1 MLHVRRFWLNGI
13 VLALIAAL
21 VLPLAVVSAQ
31 SGEEVEPIVLPAVD
45 PLSVTGDIA
54 IAGSSTVEPV
64 TVAMAARFNEDG
76 FSGNIA
82 IAETGTSAG
91 FERFCA
97 EGSTD
102 ISNASRAIKDS
113 EVADCEAIGR
123 DVLEFL
129 IGIDALTVAVNR
141 DSFVD
146 QLTRSQLVA
155 IFTGEVTTW
164 DQVNPEWPAETIQLF
179 TPGVDSGTFDF
190 FGEAVLGTKGAY
202 EERSARF
209 DALLTPNPTTSEN
222 DYVLVE
228 GIQGSAN
235 AIGYFGFAYYV
246 ENEDTLKA
254 VAIAND
260 VTNDDDG
267 NLVVIPAEEW
277 EAEEI
282 GYVEPNAET
291 AESGEYM
298 LSRPLFIYS
307 AAQILQEKPQVAA
320 FINYYLTNANEIVG
334 ETGYFPVSTEAL
346 NNSKASWLNALGL
359 EVPEG
364 TMMEA
369 AATEA
374 AE

>member
-21 VLPLAVVSAQ
+21 VLPLAAVSAQ

-320 FINYYLTNANEIVG
+320 YINYYLTNANEVV
-334 ETGYFPVSTEAL
+334 EEVGYFPVSAEAL
-346 NNSKASWLNALGL
+346 NSAKAAWLEAMG
-359 EVPEG
+359 
-364 TMMEA
+364 MEA
-369 AATEA
+369 P

>member
-1 MLHVRRFWLNGI
+1 MLHNRSVWMKALG
-13 VLALIAAL
+13 LAVMLAL
-21 VLPLAVVSAQ
+21 VLPTAGVLAQ
-31 SGEEVEPIVLPAVD
+31 DGGEVEPIELPIVD
-45 PLSVTGDIA
+45 PLSVSGDIA

-64 TVAMAARFNEDG
+64 TVAMAARFNDDG
-76 FSGNIA
+76 FMGNIA

-91 FERFCA
+91 FERFCV

-102 ISNASRAIKDS
+102 ISNASRPIRQA
-113 EVADCEAIGR
+113 EVEDCAAIGR
-123 DVLEFL
+123 EVLEFL
-129 IGIDALTVAVNR
+129 VGIDALTVAVSQ
-141 DSFVD
+141 DSPVD
-146 QLTRSQLVA
+146 QLTRSQLIA
-155 IFTGEVTTW
+155 IFTGAVTQWNEVNA
-164 DQVNPEWPAETIQLF
+164 DWPAEPIQLF
-179 TPGVDSGTFDF
+179 TPGTDSGTFDF
-190 FGEAVLGTKGAY
+190 FGEAVLGTRGQY
-202 EERSARF
+202 EEREARF
-209 DALLTPNPTTSEN
+209 DALLVPNPTTSEN
-222 DYVLVE
+222 DNTLVE
-228 GIQGSAN
+228 GILGSPN

-246 ENEDTLKA
+246 ENQDTLKA
-254 VAIAND
+254 VEIAND
-260 VTNDDDG
+260 VTFDENDAP
-267 NLVVIPAEEW
+267 VAVPQEEW
-277 EAEEI
+277 EAQGI
-282 GYVEPNAET
+282 AFVSPSAET

-307 AAQILQEKPQVAA
+307 AVSVLQEKPQVAA

>member
-1 MLHVRRFWLNGI
+1 MLHVSRFTLKGI
-13 VLALIAAL
+13 ALALIVML
-21 VLPLAVVSAQ
+21 TLPLATSFAQ
-31 SGEEVEPIVLPAVD
+31 EEAEVEPIALPAVD

-76 FSGNIA
+76 FTGNIA

-91 FERFCA
+91 FERFCK

-102 ISNASRAIKDS
+102 VSNASRAIKDS
-113 EVADCEAIGR
+113 EVADCEALGR

-129 IGIDALTVAVNR
+129 IGIDALTVAVTT

-146 QLTRSQLVA
+146 QLKRSELIA

-202 EERSARF
+202 AERSARF
-209 DALLTPNPTTSEN
+209 DALLSPNPTTSEN

-228 GIQGSAN
+228 GIQGSPN
-235 AIGYFGFAYYV
+235 AIGYFGFAYFV
-246 ENEDTLKA
+246 ENQDTLKA

-267 NLVVIPAEEW
+267 NLVIIPEDQW
-277 EAEEI
+277 EAEE
-282 GYVEPNAET
+282 VAFVAPSAET

-307 AAQILQEKPQVAA
+307 ATQVVQDKPQVAA
-320 FINYYLTNANEIVG
+320 FINYYLTNANEVV
-334 ETGYFPVSTEAL
+334 EEVGYFPVSAEAL
-346 NNSKASWLNALGL
+346 NGAKAAWLEAMG
-359 EVPEG
+359 
-364 TMMEA
+364 MEA
-369 AATEA
+369 PTAG
-374 AE
+374 

>member
-45 PLSVTGDIA
+45 PLSVTGDMA

-246 ENEDTLKA
+246 ENQDKLKA
-254 VAIAND
+254 VPIVNEKGQAVA
-260 VTNDDDG
+260 
-267 NLVVIPAEEW
+267 PSM
-277 EAEEI
+277 EAVEKGTYSPLARPI
-282 GYVEPNAET
+282 FIYVS
-291 AESGEYM
+291 AES
-298 LSRPLFIYS
+298 LQRPEVRSFV
-307 AAQILQEKPQVAA
+307 E
-320 FINYYLTNANEIVG
+320 YYLTNAGKLAREVKYVPLPANAYKVALEHLQKGKKGTVFGGIAEVG
-334 ETGYFPVSTEAL
+334 VTIDEL
-346 NNSKASWLNALGL
+346 LQR
-359 EVPEG
+359 EG
-364 TMMEA
+364 RL
-369 AATEA
+369 
-374 AE
+374 

>member
-1 MLHVRRFWLNGI
+1 MDKKHNTPCEDRTQGDTMLHVRRFWLNGI

-146 QLTRSQLVA
+146 QLTRSQLV
-155 IFTGEVTTW
+155 
-164 DQVNPEWPAETIQLF
+164 
-179 TPGVDSGTFDF
+179 
-190 FGEAVLGTKGAY
+190 
-202 EERSARF
+202 
-209 DALLTPNPTTSEN
+209 
-222 DYVLVE
+222 
-228 GIQGSAN
+228 
-235 AIGYFGFAYYV
+235 
-246 ENEDTLKA
+246 
-254 VAIAND
+254 
-260 VTNDDDG
+260 
-267 NLVVIPAEEW
+267 
-277 EAEEI
+277 
-282 GYVEPNAET
+282 
-291 AESGEYM
+291 
-298 LSRPLFIYS
+298 
-307 AAQILQEKPQVAA
+307 
-320 FINYYLTNANEIVG
+320 
-334 ETGYFPVSTEAL
+334 
-346 NNSKASWLNALGL
+346 
-359 EVPEG
+359 
-364 TMMEA
+364 
-369 AATEA
+369 
-374 AE
+374 

>member
-1 MLHVRRFWLNGI
+1 MQKRTWKKVISLVVML
-13 VLALIAAL
+13 AAAL
-21 VLPLAVVSAQ
+21 PVASAFAQ
-31 SGEEVEPIVLPAVD
+31 DGGDVEPIELPAVD

-76 FSGNIA
+76 FNGNIA

-91 FERFCA
+91 FERFCK

-113 EVADCEAIGR
+113 EVADCDAIGR
-123 DVLEFL
+123 EVLEFL
-129 IGIDALTVAVNR
+129 IGIDALTVAVKKG
-141 DSFVD
+141 SFVEE
-146 QLTRSQLVA
+146 LKRSDLFN
-155 IFTGEVTTW
+155 IFTGAVTSW
-164 DQVNPEWPAETIQLF
+164 NEVNPEWPAEAIALY

-202 EERSARF
+202 ETREARF
-209 DALLTPNPTTSEN
+209 DALLAPNPTTSEN
-222 DYVLVE
+222 DYTLVE
-228 GIQGSAN
+228 GIQASDY

-246 ENEDTLKA
+246 ENKDALQA

-260 VTNDDDG
+260 MTNDVEG

-282 GYVEPNAET
+282 AFVAPSAET
-291 AESGEYM
+291 AESGDYM

-307 AAQILQEKPQVAA
+307 AASVLAEKPQVAA
-320 FINYYLTNANEIVG
+320 FVNYYLTNASEVVA
-334 ETGYFPVSTEAL
+334 EVGYFPVSEKAL
-346 NNSKASWLNALGL
+346 NASKQTWLDAVG
-359 EVPEG
+359 G
-364 TMMEA
+364 
-369 AATEA
+369 
-374 AE
+374 